1 MRGPCGFRRKAILN
15 LICTNGELVNPNQRR
30 SIAMEIIR
38 NQNTKNINGQTLVVA
53 VDIGKSVHYGYFR
66 TPMGEEV
73 KPFPFSNTHQGF
85 QEFWR
90 RLSQFRRQQ
99 GLKEY
104 VIGFESTGP
113 YGEPLFHYLR
123 NQPVKLVQ
131 INPMHTKRL
140 KDLTGNSPNKT
151 DRKDPRVIADVISL
165 GHALTLVVPE
175 GAAAELRRLTH
186 ARERAMKRR
195 TALLNQLHYLMAVV
209 FPEFLEVMKKISTKT
224 AIYLIKNY
232 PAPQHLVAMG
242 SESLSK
248 VLKKIS
254 RGQITEQQ
262 AQRLFEVSQKSIG
275 IHEGQ
280 QSMLLEIQYLVCAV
294 EKENRFIADL
304 EKQMIVSLNQI
315 PYSQSILSVK
325 GIGKITAAG
334 LIGEVGDFGKFK
346 TIAEITKL
354 ADLDLYEISSGNHKG
369 QHRISKRGR
378 SLMRKLLYFAVVNM
392 IRSSGLLHEPWHQMV
407 QRGMPTM
414 KIMVA
419 LSRKLLR
426 LIFALARDNTVYKEN
441 YTQTNT
447 YKLAA

>member
-1 MRGPCGFRRKAILN
+1 
-15 LICTNGELVNPNQRR
+15 
-30 SIAMEIIR
+30 MEIIR
-38 NQNTKNINGQTLVVA
+38 SQNTKNINGQTLIVA

-73 KPFPFSNTHQGF
+73 KSFPFSNTHTGFQGF
-85 QEFWR
+85 WQK
-90 RLSQFRRQQ
+90 LSQFQRQQ
-99 GLKEY
+99 GLKEC

-140 KDLTGNSPNKT
+140 KELTGNSPNKT

-175 GAAAELRRLTH
+175 GAAAQLRRLTH

-195 TALLNQLHYLMAVV
+195 VALFNQLHYLMAVV

-224 AIYLIKNY
+224 TLYLMKNH
-232 PAPQHLVAMG
+232 PTPQQIVAMG

-262 AQRLFEVSQKSIG
+262 AQKLFEVAQTSIG

-280 QSMLLEIQYLVCAV
+280 QSMLLEIQYLVSAV
-294 EKENRFIADL
+294 EKENGFIADL
-304 EKQMIVSLNQI
+304 EKQMILSLNQI
-315 PYSQSILSVK
+315 PYSHSILSIK
-325 GIGKITAAG
+325 GVGKITAAG

-354 ADLDLYEISSGNHKG
+354 AGLDLYEISSGKYKG
-369 QHRISKRGR
+369 QRRISKRGR
-378 SLMRKLLYFAVVNM
+378 FLMRKLLYFAVVNM
-392 IRSSGLLHEPWHQMV
+392 IRSNGLMHQPWHQMV

-414 KIMVA
+414 KAMVA

-426 LIFALARDNTVYKEN
+426 LIFALARNNAVYEEN
-441 YTQTNT
+441 YSQTNT